1 MVQDRKLRPVRA
13 VDELLVDLPADR
25 AHVAVLADRLL
36 HENTVVAETLHNARP
51 ILEVE
56 ISCKLETSFQG
67 LLDCVKSHVSHVVVG
82 FEAANRDEVIVEL
95 IVKEASVGNRAGL
108 ALQTAN
114 EDAAVAVEV

>member
-67 LLDCVKSHVSHVVVG
+67 LLDCVESHVSHVVVG

>member
-67 LLDCVKSHVSHVVVG
+67 LLDCIESNVSHVVVG
-82 FEAANRDEVIVEL
+82 FEAADRDEVIVEL